1 MDPSAPQ
8 VHLLAR
14 ISACVA
20 LRDEA
25 KLKLELKKALAK
37 VPVTMIREV
46 ILQTYLFAG
55 YASTINAFIVL
66 NEMTNSPDFV
76 FDPDASMQSWR
87 ERGEELCHKIY
98 DDQYEKLV
106 LNMNALHP
114 DLADWMIW
122 EGYGKVLSRPFLS
135 PRVREL
141 LIVAMT
147 AVLGVERQFHSHVR
161 GALHVGATSR
171 EINAVLREI
180 KPFMNK
186 RDYAKFASL
195 TLRLCG
201 KS

>member
-1 MDPSAPQ
+1 MEPSPAQ
-8 VHLLAR
+8 IHMLAR
-14 ISACVA
+14 VSACVA

-25 KLKLELKKALAK
+25 KLKLELKKALPK
-37 VPVTMIREV
+37 IPVTVIREV

-66 NEMTNSPDFV
+66 NEMTSSPQFA

-87 ERGEELCHKIY
+87 ERGEELCRKIY

-114 DLADWMIW
+114 DLADWMVW

-147 AVLGVERQFHSHVR
+147 AILGVERQFHSHVR
-161 GALHVGATSR
+161 GAMNVGATGR
-171 EINAVLREI
+171 EIKAILREI
-180 KPFMNK
+180 QTLMSK
-186 RDYAKFASL
+186 REYAKFTEL

>member
-25 KLKLELKKALAK
+25 KLKLKLKKALPK

-135 PRVREL
+135 PKVREL

-147 AVLGVERQFHSHVR
+147 AVLGVKRQFHSHVR
-161 GALHVGATSR
+161 GAMHVGA
-171 EINAVLREI
+171 
-180 KPFMNK
+180 
-186 RDYAKFASL
+186 
-195 TLRLCG
+195 
-201 KS
+201 